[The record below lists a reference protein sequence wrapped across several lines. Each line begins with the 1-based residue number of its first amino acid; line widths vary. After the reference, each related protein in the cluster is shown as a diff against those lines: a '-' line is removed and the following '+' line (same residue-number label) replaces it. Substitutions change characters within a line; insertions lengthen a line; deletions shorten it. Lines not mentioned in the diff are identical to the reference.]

1 MNEKSINVSTA
12 APFEG
17 QAAPGEVLVTEDVY
31 KAISAAFPG
40 AIRAEYSLKG
50 ISPSTGWCGIK
61 NYKWNE
67 LNFCVRT
74 LARNNE
80 CASTAN

>member
-31 KAISAAFPG
+31 
-40 AIRAEYSLKG
+40 R
-50 ISPSTGWCGIK
+50 
-61 NYKWNE
+61 
-67 LNFCVRT
+67 
-74 LARNNE
+74 
-80 CASTAN
+80 

>member
-31 KAISAAFPG
+31 RRSAQLF
-40 AIRAEYSLKG
+40 LVQFV
-50 ISPSTGWCGIK
+50 PST
-61 NYKWNE
+61 
-67 LNFCVRT
+67 R
-74 LARNNE
+74 
-80 CASTAN
+80 